1 MNQQKANIIK
11 FVQSVSNNNFKEAN
25 NFLSAVVNEKLKA
38 RIQTANSKL
47 TNNK

>member
-25 NFLSAVVNEKLKA
+25 NYLSAVVNEKLKA
-38 RIQTANSKL
+38 RVQAANTKL
-47 TNNK
+47 TNSK